1 MKIAG
6 KTLVEGIS
14 ESIERQI
21 VAGAIGEGQ
30 RLPSIRQFAAMHHCS
45 VNTVV
50 RAFEILASKGLIKPK
65 RGSGYYV
72 IYAPAIRSPD
82 DETRSLDRA
91 MDTVWLMR
99 EQVKRSQTEL
109 PVGEG
114 FPPVAWL
121 EESKLYRY
129 QKQLDRVDRHSM
141 YRYGDRYGYLSLRQ
155 HLVQRLAH
163 LGIAANLNQIVLTHG
178 ANLALNAIIYYFV
191 KAGDSVLVDDP
202 GYYPLFGKLRL
213 HGANIVGIPRQSD
226 GPDVDALEDHLKT
239 STFKLFFTQ
248 SVGHNPTG
256 SDLSSDKA
264 RRILELAEKY
274 DLIIVESDPFADFHA
289 TNTTRMAALDQLA
302 RTVYIGTF
310 SKSLSPALR
319 VGFLACSADLAS
331 DLADVKL
338 LMHVSTS
345 EYNERLID
353 AVLSD
358 GHYLRHTARLRERVL
373 AANEAAHK
381 LFLSYGAEFFCR
393 SPHSLYVW
401 AALPG
406 VPDSLD
412 FARAMLARNIGLAPG
427 AIFSVK
433 DKAPNRWCRFNV
445 GYVSDSRFVEAISA
459 EIKQAEEP
467 RTS

>member
-21 VAGAIGEGQ
+21 VAGAIREGQ
-30 RLPSIRQFAAMHHCS
+30 RLPSIRQFADMHRCS
-45 VNTVV
+45 INTVV
-50 RAFEILASKGLIKPK
+50 SAFEVLASKGLIKPK

-72 IYAPAIRSPD
+72 IQVPAAPD
-82 DETRSLDRA
+82 DEMKSLDRA

-99 EQVKRSQTEL
+99 EQVKQSTTEL

-129 QKQLDRVDRHSM
+129 QQQLDRVGRHSM
-141 YRYGDRYGYLSLRQ
+141 YRYGDRYGYLPLRQ

-178 ANLALNAIIYYFV
+178 ANMALNAIIYYFI

-213 HGANIVGIPRQSD
+213 HGANIVGVPRQQD
-226 GPDVDALEDHLKT
+226 GPDADALEAQLKT
-239 STFKLFFTQ
+239 NKFKLFFTQ

-256 SDLSSDKA
+256 SDLSYEKG
-264 RRILELAEKY
+264 RRILDLAEKY
-274 DLIIVESDPFADFHA
+274 NLVIVESDPFADFHA
-289 TNTTRMAALDQLA
+289 TDTTRMAALDQLA
-302 RTVYIGTF
+302 RTIYIGTF

-345 EYNERLID
+345 EYNERLVD

-373 AANEAAHK
+373 AANQAAHT

-406 VPDSLD
+406 VRDTRD
-412 FARAMLARNIGLAPG
+412 FARAMLDRNIALAPG
-427 AIFSVK
+427 AIFSVESG
-433 DKAPNRWCRFNV
+433 APNPWCRFNV
-445 GYVSDSRFVEAISA
+445 GYVTDPIFVEAFSA
-459 EIKQAEEP
+459 EIKQSTE
-467 RTS
+467 T

>member
-6 KTLVEGIS
+6 KTLVVGIS
-14 ESIERQI
+14 ESVERQI
-21 VAGAIGEGQ
+21 LAGAIAVGQ

-50 RAFEILASKGLIKPK
+50 GAFELLATKGLIKPK

-72 IYAPAIRSPD
+72 IGAPATRPPD

-99 EQVKRSQTEL
+99 EQVKRSHTTL

-121 EESKLYRY
+121 EDSKLYRY
-129 QKQLDRVDRHSM
+129 QKHLDRVDRDSM
-141 YRYGDRYGYLSLRQ
+141 YRYGDRYGYPPLRQ

-163 LGIAANLNQIVLTHG
+163 LGIAAGMNQIVLTHG

-213 HGANIVGIPRQSD
+213 HGANIVGVPRQSD
-226 GPDVDALEDHLKT
+226 GPDVDALENCLRKGK
-239 STFKLFFTQ
+239 FKLFFTQ

-256 SDLSSDKA
+256 SDLSPDKA

-274 DLIIVESDPFADFHA
+274 KLIIVESDPFADFHA
-289 TNTTRMAALDQLA
+289 ASSTRMAALDQLA
-302 RTVYIGTF
+302 RTIYIGTF

-345 EYNERLID
+345 EYTERLID
-353 AVLSD
+353 AMLSD
-358 GHYLRHTARLRERVL
+358 GQYLRHTARLRERVS
-373 AANEAAHK
+373 AANQAAHE

-401 AALPG
+401 AALPS
-406 VPDSLD
+406 VLDSRE
-412 FARAMLARNIGLAPG
+412 FARAMLARDIGLAPG

-433 DKAPNRWCRFNV
+433 DSAPSRWCRFNV
-445 GYVSDSRFVEAISA
+445 GYVSDARFVQAVSA
-459 EIKQAEEP
+459 ELKQAQEVQ
-467 RTS
+467 TS